1 MIELAFIL
9 HWQPQDMD
17 AMDLGELLQWRER
30 AVKLHNQ
37 MHAAAPK

>member
-9 HWQPQDMD
+9 HWQPQ
-17 AMDLGELLQWRER
+17 AMEAMELDDLLQWRER

-37 MHAAAPK
+37 MHAAPK